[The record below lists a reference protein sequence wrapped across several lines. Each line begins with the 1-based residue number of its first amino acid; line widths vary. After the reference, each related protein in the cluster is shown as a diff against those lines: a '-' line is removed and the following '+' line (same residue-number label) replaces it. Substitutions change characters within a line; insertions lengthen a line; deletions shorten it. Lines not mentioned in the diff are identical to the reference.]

1 MRITFTNDS
10 DVIVYVLKQITSF
23 ARDNQYI
30 LVANCV
36 WWLAGIIR
44 LDEELKINID
54 NLVSRKAVSN
64 WEVST
69 VPQDIWRTHCIQSQN
84 SQQCCLSINKSE
96 YISDRLKRT
105 RKGWVNRTPQ
115 TKKQLKQARKRKA
128 KETLQLKLAYI
139 RKDIIKD
146 LRENT
151 IWSWTTTY
159 THYLSILVTI
169 T

>member
-69 VPQDIWRTHCIQSQN
+69 VPQDI
-84 SQQCCLSINKSE
+84 
-96 YISDRLKRT
+96 
-105 RKGWVNRTPQ
+105 
-115 TKKQLKQARKRKA
+115 
-128 KETLQLKLAYI
+128 
-139 RKDIIKD
+139 
-146 LRENT
+146 
-151 IWSWTTTY
+151 
-159 THYLSILVTI
+159 
-169 T
+169 